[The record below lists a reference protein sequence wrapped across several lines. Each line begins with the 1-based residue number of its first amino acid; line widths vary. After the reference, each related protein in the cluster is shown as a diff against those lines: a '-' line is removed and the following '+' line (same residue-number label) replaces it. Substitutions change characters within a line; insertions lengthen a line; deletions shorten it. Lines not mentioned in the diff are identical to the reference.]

1 MVNIYCGS
9 RPLMKPFLSK
19 SEGNAVE
26 FCMSIQCQFHLNYI
40 PNKIKYFIDLPVLTF
55 FDINFCNI
63 NFYHQNAF
71 ISMQRPYIYCI
82 FYCLN
87 NPYMD
92 YVPYVR

>member
-1 MVNIYCGS
+1 MVNIHCGS
-9 RPLMKPFLSK
+9 RLLMKPFLSK